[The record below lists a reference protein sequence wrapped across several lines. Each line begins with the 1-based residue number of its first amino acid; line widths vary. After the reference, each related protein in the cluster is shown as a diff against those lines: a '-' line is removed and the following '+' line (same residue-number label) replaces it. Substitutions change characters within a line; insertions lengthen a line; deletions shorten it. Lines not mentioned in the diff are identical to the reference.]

1 MTAYTAPGIINA
13 PRPITHPIEAV
24 ELILIEHY
32 ETNLI
37 TICCKCRKRDITYLR
52 QIVQACLAI
61 NSKLSL
67 QEVGDLTGN
76 RHYSSIIHSRKI
88 IEDAQYIE
96 KKMGKLS
103 DTLNDYYIFLNRYKQ
118 IMIKNN
124 IIVMHN
130 YRGKD

>member
-1 MTAYTAPGIINA
+1 MTAYTAPGIINP
-13 PRPITHPIEAV
+13 PRPTIHPIEAV

-32 ETNLI
+32 ETTLAI
-37 TICCKCRKRDITYLR
+37 ICCKCRRRGITYLR

-67 QEVGDLTGN
+67 KEVGFLTGN
-76 RHYSSIIHSRKI
+76 RHYSSVIHSRKL

-96 KKMGKLS
+96 KKMGKRS
-103 DTLNDYYIFLNRYKQ
+103 DMLYDYYIFLNMYKQ

-124 IIVMHN
+124 IIVLHN